1 MTYVAKTING
11 DFIDLK
17 QPLEVTLNQSEE
29 APADDISAV
38 FPVDKRIEELKNISV
53 YSSSEKIFYG
63 LLDTQKT
70 SYASSG
76 TFLNIAARSMAALL
90 LDNEA
95 CPQTYSVPSLLVI
108 FNRHIKPYG
117 FTSFSGD
124 SKPFPLELVV
134 SKGMSEWEVL
144 ETFCTDYLR
153 VYPRINSDMTINAT
167 GNFPSNNIVFS
178 SNGQGVKYSYIYEN
192 IKRHKLYSEVFV
204 RATKEG
210 SYSLEVKDNDAISRG
225 INTKR
230 YLNAIDS
237 VKTPTVCGEIML
249 QTAQKNAYEVCVTCP
264 GEVLLN
270 IGDKATINDKLFGE
284 IKNLLVSKIKYTLDS
299 TSERTEVFLRR
310 GDI

>member
-1 MTYVAKTING
+1 MTYIAETVNG
-11 DFIDLK
+11 DLIDLK
-17 QPLEVTLNQSEE
+17 QPLEVTLNQAEE

-38 FPVDKRIEELKNISV
+38 FPINKKIEELKNISI
-53 YSSSEKIFYG
+53 YSNFKKIFYG

-70 SYASSG
+70 SCTPSG
-76 TFLNIAARSMAALL
+76 TFLNITARSMAALL

-95 CPQTYSVPSLLVI
+95 CPQTYSVPSLLII
-108 FNRHIKPYG
+108 FNRHIRPYG

-124 SKPFPLELVV
+124 SKQFPLELVV

-167 GNFPSNNIVFS
+167 RALSINNIVFS
-178 SNGQGVKYSYIYEN
+178 NKGQGIKYNYIYEN

-204 RATKEG
+204 RATKDG
-210 SYSLEVKDNDAISRG
+210 AYSLEVKDKDAINRG

-237 VKTPTVCGEIML
+237 IKTPTVCGEIML
-249 QTAQKNAYEVCVTCP
+249 QTAQNNAYEICVVCP
-264 GEVLLN
+264 GEVSLN
-270 IGDKATINDKLFGE
+270 IGDKATINDTLFGA
-284 IKNLLVSKIKYTLDS
+284 IKNLVVSKIKYTLDS
-299 TSERTEVFLRR
+299 MSERTEVFLQR